1 MGDQFG
7 SGSVTAKVATGIQSV
22 FVSYTRK
29 DQARVTTLLG
39 GLRRLGY
46 EVWFDQELSGGQ
58 EWWETILGQIRGCH
72 AVLLAVSPAGLESDA
87 CRAEIGYARQVGK
100 AVLPVMVEPV
110 LPALLPRD
118 LAQLH
123 LVDYTGRNQNEA
135 FELLAALKTL
145 PLPGPV
151 PDPLPA
157 APLLP
162 LSYVHRLGEKVAKPA
177 LDQDEQYAVVGGL
190 REALQ
195 DPELRDAAIDLLRRF
210 NRRKDLYRGPAKEVD
225 DMVAALQPPPP
236 PGPPSS
242 PLPLHPILPKD
253 DAVAIPPP
261 PPPPP
266 PDKKGRSPVWTFV
279 IGVAVVIFLGLLI
292 QAIFNSQPPA
302 G

>member
-1 MGDQFG
+1 MGDQSG
-7 SGSVTAKVATGIQSV
+7 SGSVAAKVAAGIQSV

-29 DQARVTTLLG
+29 DQARVTTLLT

-58 EWWETILGQIRGCH
+58 EWWETILGQIRGCD

-100 AVLPVMVEPV
+100 AVLPVMVEAV

-118 LAQLH
+118 LAQLQ

-145 PLPGPV
+145 PAPGPV
-151 PDPLPA
+151 PDPLPE
-157 APLLP
+157 PPTLP
-162 LSYVHRLGEKVAKPA
+162 LSYVNRISEKVDKPT
-177 LDQDEQYAVVGGL
+177 LDQDEQFAVVGGL

-195 DPELRDAAIDLLRRF
+195 DSELRDAAIDLLRRF

-225 DMVAALQPPPP
+225 AMLAALQPS
-236 PGPPSS
+236 GPA
-242 PLPLHPILPKD
+242 PLPAAPTPTPHPTAPKEE
-253 DAVAIPPP
+253 AVSIPPP

-266 PDKKGRSPVWTFV
+266 KKRRSPVWTFL
-279 IGVAVVIFLGLLI
+279 IGVGVVIFLGILI